1 MKLIKEFDRV
11 CQELGLGYFVCGGTM
26 LGYMRHKGFIPWDD
40 DVDVAMLRA
49 DYDRFLSEAPN
60 LLGKEFFLQIRETDP
75 TIPYLFSKIRLNGTE
90 YCTEYNKD
98 RAYHKGICLDI
109 FPFDYV
115 PNDLK
120 ERELFVKE
128 VIGLAN
134 AHHTM
139 ANNQLP
145 EVEEPFE
152 PRNEEERRYR

>member
-1 MKLIKEFDRV
+1 MYKR
-11 CQELGLGYFVCGGTM
+11 Q
-26 LGYMRHKGFIPWDD
+26 PWDD

-128 VIGLAN
+128 VIGLAK
-134 AHHTM
+134 ACLLYTSK
-139 ANNQLP
+139 
-145 EVEEPFE
+145 
-152 PRNEEERRYR
+152 RGDSKCSGNE